1 MSPKIISP
9 TAGTS
14 FNIFH
19 GGRIWFALVILCFVV
34 VSPHRTFHDS
44 ANAQGSRNSPRR
56 NIESMVV
63 PRSHKSRVIPTASQR
78 KGPRLSS
85 ARSAFSVS
93 TERPPVVI
101 EWTSYLIRVGYAEK
115 CKPLHI
121 IPWRHDNNQTAPKT
135 EMEWHQIVGPMFE
148 QIWNLLMTPPST
160 RRVVLIG
167 PPYMERTWEV
177 VVLRGLWNLG
187 VPAVVLVN
195 SLETVPIAMGWSRGM
210 VVQVGMTET
219 WCMAHA
225 DGHALKNTLQGRY
238 YVGVASHA
246 LSCAEGIK
254 TFIVLT
260 LLCYFRPV
268 VQSGY
273 NSAAKVD
280 GTVHTS
286 WTTDM
291 DKHWLNERNPESI
304 LMAVVKCLEA
314 SSIEVRRDLI
324 SNIVFCG
331 DAIVL
336 VPDIGRRVIERLRSI
351 LQHQTE
357 ILEEEPTSDL
367 TIVPGSFTSLAPLA
381 IAAQAIST
389 LPHQPDTISWIGA
402 SLWAT
407 IRHHHDDEDAHVSW
421 TFAPTSIKATVG
433 TD

>member
-1 MSPKIISP
+1 
-9 TAGTS
+9 
-14 FNIFH
+14 
-19 GGRIWFALVILCFVV
+19 
-34 VSPHRTFHDS
+34 
-44 ANAQGSRNSPRR
+44 
-56 NIESMVV
+56 MVV
-63 PRSHKSRVIPTASQR
+63 PRSHKSRVIPIASQR

-225 DGHALKNTLQGRY
+225 DGHALKNTLQ
-238 YVGVASHA
+238 
-246 LSCAEGIK
+246 
-254 TFIVLT
+254 
-260 LLCYFRPV
+260 V

-389 LPHQPDTISWIGA
+389 FPHQPDTISWIGA